1 MLFRLL
7 AATGMRLSEAF
18 EINSELRERGVRYV
32 VIDHKMEQSR
42 RRVPLPA
49 NMLPYLPA
57 TIAGPLIHHGP
68 RTASKRLN
76 RFLNDCGIVDPRK
89 VIHSLRHRAQDRLRA
104 AGCPVDIRYELLGH
118 EKKTVA
124 GYGVG
129 HPMPL
134 LKRWIDKISF

>member
-1 MLFRLL
+1 
-7 AATGMRLSEAF
+7 MRLSEAF
-18 EINSELRERGVRYV
+18 GINNELKERGVRYV
-32 VIDHKMEQSR
+32 VIGHKTEQSK

-49 NMLPYLPA
+49 GVLPYLPA
-57 TIAGPLIHHGP
+57 TIMGPLFHHGS
-68 RTASKRLN
+68 RSASKRLN

-104 AGCPVDIRYELLGH
+104 AGCPTDVRYELLGH
-118 EKKTVA
+118 ERKTVAA

-134 LKRWIDKISF
+134 LKKWIDKIGF